1 MPAWPETPPQVAE
14 PLRLSLATHRPA
26 PVSSMSS
33 APRPRARE
41 YSPAVLPEF
50 SSSVPPVAPG
60 VKPPMPGA
68 LTKPLPVWLQ
78 PLGLLAQRS
87 DPATYTALESAATEY
102 SESHPV

>member
-1 MPAWPETPPQVAE
+1 
-14 PLRLSLATHRPA
+14 
-26 PVSSMSS
+26 MSS

-68 LTKPLPVWLQ
+68 LTKPAPVWLQ
-78 PLGLLAQRS
+78 PLGLLAQLGPGHVHRS
-87 DPATYTALESAATEY
+87 GVGRDRGAQPGEREGVVPGVRVLAGVRDVDLRAIR
-102 SESHPV
+102 